1 MLDEISPSFPRLI
14 NNGNKDKIVQLG
26 RIKIIIVSFQKKKK
40 NLAIPLPI
48 IRYKA
53 PLPSLVPSIPP
64 PIN

>member
-26 RIKIIIVSFQKKKK
+26 RIKIIIVSFQKKKI
-40 NLAIPLPI
+40 LAIPLPI